1 VVKWLSRK
9 TSIISVKRS
18 KRLRLVKVNEKRATL
33 NPVFSPAFSGKPV
46 NAYRYDYYNNHLTTQ
61 LINHLTEFVTKE
73 NTMFDSKA
81 IIDALVGCDEPKV
94 LDLVQNGLDE
104 GVAAK
109 EILNQGLIAGMDV
122 VGEKMENEDMFI
134 PEVLMAAKVMSA
146 AVGILKPLL
155 AEEDMSAMGRV
166 IIGTVK
172 GDLHDIGKNLVA
184 MMLESAGF
192 EVYNL
197 GVDISPDKFV
207 SEVNE
212 KNANMV
218 CLSALLTT
226 TMPMMKQTIDAVV
239 ESGLRDRVKIMVGGA
254 PVTKNYANEIGAD
267 GYAPDAGSA
276 TKLAKALLQ

>member
-1 VVKWLSRK
+1 
-9 TSIISVKRS
+9 
-18 KRLRLVKVNEKRATL
+18 
-33 NPVFSPAFSGKPV
+33 
-46 NAYRYDYYNNHLTTQ
+46 
-61 LINHLTEFVTKE
+61 
-73 NTMFDSKA
+73 MFDSKA

>member
-1 VVKWLSRK
+1 
-9 TSIISVKRS
+9 
-18 KRLRLVKVNEKRATL
+18 
-33 NPVFSPAFSGKPV
+33 
-46 NAYRYDYYNNHLTTQ
+46 
-61 LINHLTEFVTKE
+61 
-73 NTMFDSKA
+73 MFDSKA

-94 LDLVQNGLDE
+94 LKLVQNGLDE

-109 EILNQGLIAGMDV
+109 EILNQGLIAGMDI
-122 VGEKMENEDMFI
+122 VGEKMENGDMFI

-155 AEEDMSAMGRV
+155 AAEDMSAMGRV

-254 PVTKNYANEIGAD
+254 PVTKNYANKIGAD